1 MSSRCRLAR
10 LASVLVIDVKTVEDD
25 AGQSAFEA
33 AQRFRVKGA
42 HVKSFGVVGTT
53 EAIEADLGHGD
64 TVQGGVELTIPT
76 ALEDHR

>member
-1 MSSRCRLAR
+1 LAR

-33 AQRFRVKGA
+33 AQRFRVRGA
-42 HVKSFGVVGTT
+42 HVKSFAVVGTN

-64 TVQGGVELTIPT
+64 TVQGGVELTIRFRR
-76 ALEDHR
+76 L